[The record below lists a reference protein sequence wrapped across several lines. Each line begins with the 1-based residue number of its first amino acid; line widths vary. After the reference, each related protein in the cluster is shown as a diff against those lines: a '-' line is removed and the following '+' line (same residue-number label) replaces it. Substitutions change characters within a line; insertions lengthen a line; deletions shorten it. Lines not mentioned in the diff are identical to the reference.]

1 VGALADHAPVIQRA
15 IIRAVIFAIV
25 PVTKTSVTNAM
36 RLAIPLIQRVLVT
49 RLAIMMSV
57 TSVTLRATPSMS
69 VLYAITH
76 VTQMPATSATLL
88 VTQRPVTCVTTHA
101 IVTLATSVMPVAMR
115 ATTRRMPVPC
125 VTNRATMT
133 YVIPAMPLVTLDT
146 QPALV
151 TLPAMEMSALSVM
164 RPVMGTHAQ
173 LATIHVTRTS
183 VISATPPVMRGV
195 TQTPVIVILD
205 ALGDLVAATRPVT
218 LKPVTFV
225 TLRAIQMLVTNVTR
239 PVTLLTRPVHATLL
253 VTWTDATPVIHLVM
267 AMWPVPSA
275 ITHATLML
283 VTSATPHR
291 MYART
296 QAVINVT

>member
-1 VGALADHAPVIQRA
+1 
-15 IIRAVIFAIV
+15 
-25 PVTKTSVTNAM
+25 VTNAM
-36 RLAIPLIQRVLVT
+36 RLAIHLIQRALVT
-49 RLAIMMSV
+49 LHATV
-57 TSVTLRATPSMS
+57 TYVTNVMPHATPSMR
-69 VLYAITH
+69 VPLVITH

-88 VTQRPVTCVTTHA
+88 VTQRPVTFATRVA
-101 IVTLATSVMPVAMR
+101 IVMLVTSVMPVAMR

-133 YVIPAMPLVTLDT
+133 YVIPAMPLVTLGI

-164 RPVMGTHAQ
+164 RPVMGTRVQ
-173 LATIHVTRTS
+173 RVTRPVMLMS
-183 VISATPPVMRGV
+183 VISATPHVMLYIPVPLASLAAMDSLAPVTSHVSRRGV
-195 TQTPVIVILD
+195 TRILVIVTLD
-205 ALGDLVAATRPVT
+205 ALGDLVAATRPVM